1 MLFKLSLRNIRKSFK
16 DYAIYFFTLIL
27 GVAIFYVFNAIESQS
42 VLLNVKS
49 STYEIIQLM
58 ISMLSGVSVF
68 VAFVLGFLIIYAS
81 RFLMRRRHKEF
92 GIYLTLGMS
101 KRKISMI
108 LFIETIVVGIIS
120 LIVGL
125 FLGSILSQ
133 LMSILVASMFEAD
146 MTKFEFVFS
155 TSAFKKTLLY
165 FGIMYLIVM
174 LFNTFSV
181 SKCKLI
187 DLLSSSKKSEKIKL
201 KNSILCTIIFIISA
215 IFLSYAYYLVTG
227 SVSEMTANKI
237 YIPIVIG
244 CISTFFIFWS
254 LSGLLLKIFVSM
266 KNVYYKG
273 LNSFV
278 LRQVSNK
285 INTTVFSVSI
295 ICIMLF
301 ITICVLSTALTLKNS
316 MTENLETL
324 SPVDIELTKNMNMRS
339 EYLSSEWGFNERQL
353 EDSKISIRET
363 LENNNFNI
371 DKNYKNV
378 IEFYTYILD
387 IRVKDTL
394 GKAYNDIRKEF
405 NYLAYDKNEEF
416 IRVSDY
422 NKVARLY
429 GLDTFTLN
437 DNEYIVIADFEQW
450 IDIRDKALKL
460 NTPIT
465 LLNKTYYPKYDECKN
480 GFVHISSNHINAGMF
495 IVPDDAVDESMLGQN
510 VLIANYKAKDE
521 KGKERIEEKLINSV
535 DEESTV
541 INASTK
547 ISIYEASVG
556 LGALVTFIGLYLGII
571 FLISSAAILALKEL
585 TESTDNIERYNVLRA
600 LGADEKLINKALF
613 RQIFIFFIFPLALA
627 IIHSIFGIMFSNY
640 LLSTLGNDELLSSI
654 IMTAIFIVFIYGGYF
669 IITYICSKNIIKGK

>member
-58 ISMLSGVSVF
+58 VSMLSGVSVF

-201 KNSILCTIIFIISA
+201 KNPILCTIIFIISA

-324 SPVDIELTKNMNMRS
+324 SPVDIELTKNMNMGS

-378 IEFYTYILD
+378 IEFYTYIPD
-387 IRVKDTL
+387 IRIKNTL

-465 LLNKTYYPKYDECKN
+465 LLNKTYYPKFDECKN

>member
-1 MLFKLSLRNIRKSFK
+1 M
-16 DYAIYFFTLIL
+16 
-27 GVAIFYVFNAIESQS
+27 
-42 VLLNVKS
+42 
-49 STYEIIQLM
+49 
-58 ISMLSGVSVF
+58 
-68 VAFVLGFLIIYAS
+68 
-81 RFLMRRRHKEF
+81 
-92 GIYLTLGMS
+92 
-101 KRKISMI
+101 
-108 LFIETIVVGIIS
+108 
-120 LIVGL
+120 IVGL

-201 KNSILCTIIFIISA
+201 KNPILCTIIFIISA

-324 SPVDIELTKNMNMRS
+324 SPVDIELTKNMNMGS
-339 EYLSSEWGFNERQL
+339 EYLSPEWGFNERQL

-378 IEFYTYILD
+378 IEFYTYIPD
-387 IRVKDTL
+387 IRIKDTL

-416 IRVSDY
+416 IRV
-422 NKVARLY
+422 
-429 GLDTFTLN
+429 
-437 DNEYIVIADFEQW
+437 DFEQW

-521 KGKERIEEKLINSV
+521 KGKERIEEKLTNSV
-535 DEESTV
+535 EEESTV

>member
-1 MLFKLSLRNIRKSFK
+1 
-16 DYAIYFFTLIL
+16 
-27 GVAIFYVFNAIESQS
+27 
-42 VLLNVKS
+42 
-49 STYEIIQLM
+49 
-58 ISMLSGVSVF
+58 
-68 VAFVLGFLIIYAS
+68 
-81 RFLMRRRHKEF
+81 
-92 GIYLTLGMS
+92 
-101 KRKISMI
+101 
-108 LFIETIVVGIIS
+108 
-120 LIVGL
+120 
-125 FLGSILSQ
+125 
-133 LMSILVASMFEAD
+133 
-146 MTKFEFVFS
+146 
-155 TSAFKKTLLY
+155 
-165 FGIMYLIVM
+165 
-174 LFNTFSV
+174 
-181 SKCKLI
+181 
-187 DLLSSSKKSEKIKL
+187 
-201 KNSILCTIIFIISA
+201 
-215 IFLSYAYYLVTG
+215 
-227 SVSEMTANKI
+227 
-237 YIPIVIG
+237 
-244 CISTFFIFWS
+244 
-254 LSGLLLKIFVSM
+254 
-266 KNVYYKG
+266 
-273 LNSFV
+273 
-278 LRQVSNK
+278 
-285 INTTVFSVSI
+285 
-295 ICIMLF
+295 
-301 ITICVLSTALTLKNS
+301 

-324 SPVDIELTKNMNMRS
+324 SPVDIELTKNMNMGS

-378 IEFYTYILD
+378 IEFYTYIPD
-387 IRVKDTL
+387 IRIKDTL

-460 NTPIT
+460 NAPIT
-465 LLNKTYYPKYDECKN
+465 LLNKKYYPKYDECKN

-510 VLIANYKAKDE
+510 VLIGNYKAKDE

-556 LGALVTFIGLYLGII
+556 LGALVTYIGLYLGII